1 VSDDEPFPSGPVSV
15 DSLSVV
21 SVQAAAE
28 IVHDGQTVRAG
39 VSSRIGS
46 GDELVLA
53 GHARRQPAY
62 AVYKSQPLAGFSE
75 PTEMAGRRDRLGK
88 GEPSGGD

>member
-1 VSDDEPFPSGPVSV
+1 M
-15 DSLSVV
+15 
-21 SVQAAAE
+21 
-28 IVHDGQTVRAG
+28 
-39 VSSRIGS
+39 RIGS